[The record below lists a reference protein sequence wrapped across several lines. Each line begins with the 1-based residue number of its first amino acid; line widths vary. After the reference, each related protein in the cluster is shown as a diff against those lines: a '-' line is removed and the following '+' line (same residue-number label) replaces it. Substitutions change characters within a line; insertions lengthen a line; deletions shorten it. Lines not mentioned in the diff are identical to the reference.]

1 MTPPTSRHVRTA
13 PAPLDGGNRP
23 LCHVLWAVRL
33 SAPASSLFL
42 GRLQALVM
50 VEENEKSH
58 VLKIA
63 ELHDELHAEA
73 ADLED

>member
-1 MTPPTSRHVRTA
+1 
-13 PAPLDGGNRP
+13 
-23 LCHVLWAVRL
+23 
-33 SAPASSLFL
+33 LFL